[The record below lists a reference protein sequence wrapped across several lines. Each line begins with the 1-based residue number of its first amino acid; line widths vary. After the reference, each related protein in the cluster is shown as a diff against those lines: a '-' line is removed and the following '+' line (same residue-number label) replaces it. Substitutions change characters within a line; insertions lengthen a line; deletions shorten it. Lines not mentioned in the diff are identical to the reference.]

1 MFYSNDDRHPLDG
14 FMSTVEGTIL
24 GYLREHGDLDG
35 LVNYDIQDAVRD
47 WHGHLAL
54 PVQDIEVTRDE
65 EDGDVIWVAVPSFV
79 MFGQYQSERI
89 GSTITAA
96 EIREHLGEEVAA

>member
-14 FMSTVEGTIL
+14 FIGTVEGSIL
-24 GYLREHGDLDG
+24 RYLRENGELDG
-35 LVNYDIQDAVRD
+35 LVSYDIQDAVRD

-65 EDGDVIWVAVPSFV
+65 DGDVIWVASPSFV

-89 GSTITAA
+89 GAVLTAA